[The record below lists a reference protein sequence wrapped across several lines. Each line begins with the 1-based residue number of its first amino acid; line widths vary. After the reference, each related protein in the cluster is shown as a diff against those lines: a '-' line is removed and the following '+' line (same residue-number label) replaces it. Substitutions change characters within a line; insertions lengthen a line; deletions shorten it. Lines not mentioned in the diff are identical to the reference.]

1 MIVPYFNCST
11 SVYCIIMT
19 VDCYYYYHTC
29 LQDTEKKK
37 ETLPRMVSSRV
48 SPATQRVQQEIE
60 LANQREKEM
69 KQWGS
74 DDLQKVFES
83 KIARFSFAIKLSVK
97 KIY

>member
-1 MIVPYFNCST
+1 MMYQPIF
-11 SVYCIIMT
+11 
-19 VDCYYYYHTC
+19 

-74 DDLQKVFES
+74 DDLLKVFES
-83 KIARFSFAIKLSVK
+83 KIAQFVISREFLLL
-97 KIY
+97 

>member
-1 MIVPYFNCST
+1 MIVPYFNYST

-19 VDCYYYYHTC
+19 VDCYYHTC

-74 DDLQKVFES
+74 DDLQKVFGR
-83 KIARFSFAIKLSVK
+83 KIAHFFFCYKLSV
-97 KIY
+97 